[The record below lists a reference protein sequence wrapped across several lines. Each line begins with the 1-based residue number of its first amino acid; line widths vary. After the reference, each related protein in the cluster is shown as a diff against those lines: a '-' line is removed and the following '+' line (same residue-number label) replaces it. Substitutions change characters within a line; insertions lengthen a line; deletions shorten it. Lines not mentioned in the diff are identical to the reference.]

1 MAQNPVMINDII
13 SEHKARIRN
22 LTKYYPFFVLSEMS
36 FAQYKD
42 GKYAALDMGYITL
55 ASMRY
60 FINENSFNEREV
72 SFEEYSRFLR
82 ELLKRDFEVDG
93 ERKEID
99 ELIIYIFDKLRNEGK
114 AFNYTFYDPE
124 AKEKKL
130 ARVRILDSRISE
142 GRVVYSITSEAIEFY
157 LDTKEAKDESRISIS
172 SLLLEKMIK
181 ADNFAGGVDVVMRI
195 NAEVTDISRK
205 KEQVIKLLEQDVF
218 GGAAAYE
225 EYMNTCAKW
234 FDEEAKS
241 FAKNKA
247 LVEKAVA
254 KLSSE
259 IPSEL
264 PSDVMSKEKEKSGR
278 LSRQILTLSDE
289 LKKTIYNHSRLIEE
303 TMELK
308 SLSDRLIARA
318 KLKKLRPVFD
328 YGNMLDKLVKVDRP
342 ELLSS
347 IVMPF
352 FAPRRDKSFNLSLTE
367 NILKPV
373 RGDAEVKEKVEKK
386 NLDHNFK
393 YEDELLDEQTGRN
406 FARMFRELL
415 DQIKKWGSLN
425 LKELNAIYEIK
436 FGKEIYKNRD
446 YYAYLVH
453 LASRDSYDMREIAK
467 KQDTFLDG
475 LVMEYMSEEDKKAYS
490 ETAFKIDYKD
500 DDFEIPC
507 GESIFTVRDMVFS
520 AA

>member
-1 MAQNPVMINDII
+1 MALNPVMINDII

-36 FAQYKD
+36 FSQYKD
-42 GKYAALDMGYITL
+42 GKYANLDMGYITL

-72 SFEEYSRFLR
+72 GFEEYARFLR
-82 ELLKRDFEVDG
+82 ELLKRDFDTDG
-93 ERKEID
+93 DRKEID
-99 ELIIYIFDKLRNEGK
+99 ELIMYIFDKLRNEGK
-114 AFNYTFYDPE
+114 AFNYSFYDPE
-124 AKEKKL
+124 AKEKKI
-130 ARVRILDSRISE
+130 ARVRLLDSRISE

-157 LDTKEAKDESRISIS
+157 LDTKEAKDESRISVS
-172 SLLLEKMIK
+172 ALLLEKMIK

-234 FDEEAKS
+234 FEEEAKS

-247 LVEKAVA
+247 LVEKAVL
-254 KLSSE
+254 KLSSGE
-259 IPSEL
+259 G
-264 PSDVMSKEKEKSGR
+264 EKSDR
-278 LSRQILTLSDE
+278 LGRQILTLSDE
-289 LKKTIYNHSRLIEE
+289 LKKTIYNHSRLMEE

-328 YGNMLDKLVKVDRP
+328 YGHMLEKIVKADRP
-342 ELLSS
+342 ELLTSL
-347 IVMPF
+347 VTPF
-352 FAPRRDKSFNLSLTE
+352 FAPKREKTFNASLVE
-367 NILKPV
+367 NMLKPV
-373 RGDAEVKEKVEKK
+373 KGDTEVKEKVEKK

-393 YEDELLDEQTGRN
+393 YEDELLEEQAGRN
-406 FARMFRELL
+406 FARMFKELL

-436 FGKEIYKNRD
+436 FGMDIYKNRD

-453 LASRDSYDMREIAK
+453 LAARDNYDMREIAK

-475 LVMEYMSEEDKKAYS
+475 LVMTYMSEEDKKAYAD
-490 ETAFKIDYKD
+490 TAFSIEYGDEDVAIK
-500 DDFEIPC
+500 C
-507 GESIFTVRDMVFS
+507 GEECFTVTNMRFVRK
-520 AA
+520 

>member
-1 MAQNPVMINDII
+1 MINDII
-13 SEHKARIRN
+13 GEHKARIRN

-36 FAQYKD
+36 FSQYKD
-42 GKYAALDMGYITL
+42 GRYSNLDMGYITL

-82 ELLKRDFEVDG
+82 ELLKRDFDTDG

-99 ELIIYIFDKLRNEGK
+99 ELIMYIFDKLRNDGR

-124 AKEKKL
+124 AKEKRL
-130 ARVRILDSRISE
+130 SRVRILDSRIHE
-142 GRVVYSITSEAIEFY
+142 GRVVYSITSDAIEFY
-157 LDTKEAKDESRISIS
+157 LDTKEAKDESRISVS

-218 GGAAAYE
+218 SGAKAYE

-247 LVEKAVA
+247 LVEKAVSR
-254 KLSSE
+254 LSAG
-259 IPSEL
+259 
-264 PSDVMSKEKEKSGR
+264 DGEKSDR

-303 TMELK
+303 SMELK
-308 SLSDRLIARA
+308 NLSDRLIARA

-328 YGNMLDKLVKVDRP
+328 YGHMLDRVVKSDRP
-342 ELLSS
+342 ELLTSL
-347 IVMPF
+347 VLPF
-352 FAPRRDKSFNLSLTE
+352 FAPKREKSFNASLVE

-373 RGDAEVKEKVEKK
+373 KGDTEVKEKVEKK

-393 YEDELLDEQTGRN
+393 YEDELLEEQTARN

-415 DQIKKWGSLN
+415 DQIKKWKSLD

-436 FGKEIYKNRD
+436 FGKDIYKNRD

-453 LASRDSYDMREIAK
+453 LAARDSYDMREMAK

-475 LVMEYMSEEDKKAYS
+475 IVMSCMSEEDKKAYAD
-490 ETAFKIDYKD
+490 TAFSIEYGDEDVVIK
-500 DDFEIPC
+500 C
-507 GESIFTVRDMVFS
+507 GEECFTVTNMRFVRK
-520 AA
+520 

>member
-1 MAQNPVMINDII
+1 MTDNPLMINDII

-22 LTKYYPFFVLSEMS
+22 LTKYYPFFVLSETS
-36 FAQYKD
+36 FAQYKE
-42 GKYAALDMGYITL
+42 GKYSALDMGYITL
-55 ASMRY
+55 ATLRY

-72 SFEEYSRFLR
+72 GFDEYAKFLR
-82 ELLKRDFEVDG
+82 ELLKRDFELEG
-93 ERKEID
+93 ERKEMD
-99 ELIIYIFDKLRNEGK
+99 ELIMYIFDKLRNDGK
-114 AFNYTFYDPE
+114 AFAYPFYDPE
-124 AKEKKL
+124 SKEKKL

-142 GRVVYSITSEAIEFY
+142 GRVVYSITPEAIEFY
-157 LDTKEAKDESRISIS
+157 LDTKEAKDESRISVS
-172 SLLLEKMIK
+172 ALLLEKMIK

-205 KEQVIKLLEQDVF
+205 KEQVIKLLEQDAF
-218 GGAAAYE
+218 GGAQAYE
-225 EYMNTCAKW
+225 DYMNTCARW

-254 KLSSE
+254 KLSA
-259 IPSEL
+259 
-264 PSDVMSKEKEKSGR
+264 DTGEKTDR

-308 SLSDRLIARA
+308 TLSDRLIARA

-328 YGNMLDKLVKVDRP
+328 YGNMLEKIVKADRP
-342 ELLSS
+342 ELLSAL
-347 IVMPF
+347 VMPF
-352 FAPRRDKSFNLSLTE
+352 FAPKREKSFNVSLVE
-367 NILKPV
+367 SILKPV
-373 RGDAEVKEKVEKK
+373 KGDAEVKEKIEKK

-415 DQIKKWGSLN
+415 DQIKKWKSLN

-436 FGKEIYKNRD
+436 FGKEIYQNRD

-453 LASRDSYDMREIAK
+453 LASRDTYDMREIAK
-467 KQDTFLDG
+467 KQDSFLDG
-475 LVMEYMSEEDKKAYS
+475 LVMSYMSDEDKKTYAD
-490 ETAFKIDYKD
+490 TV
-500 DDFEIPC
+500 FEITFLNEDVDIPC
-507 GESIFTVRDMVFS
+507 GDTTFTVRDMSFKSV
-520 AA
+520 

>member
-36 FAQYKD
+36 FSQYKD

-55 ASMRY
+55 ASMRF

-72 SFEEYSRFLR
+72 SFEEYARFLR
-82 ELLKRDFEVDG
+82 ELLKRDFDVDG

-99 ELIIYIFDKLRNEGK
+99 ELIMYIFDKLRNDGK

-124 AKEKKL
+124 AKEKKI

-218 GGAAAYE
+218 GGVAAYE
-225 EYMNTCAKW
+225 EYMNTCARW

-259 IPSEL
+259 ER
-264 PSDVMSKEKEKSGR
+264 EKSGR
-278 LSRQILTLSDE
+278 LSRQIITLSDE

-328 YGNMLDKLVKVDRP
+328 YGNMLDKLVKADRP

-352 FAPRRDKSFNLSLTE
+352 FAPKRDKSFNLALTE

-373 RGDAEVKEKVEKK
+373 KGDTEVKEKIEKK

-415 DQIKKWGSLN
+415 DQVKKWGSLN

-436 FGKEIYKNRD
+436 FGKEIYQNRD

-475 LVMEYMSEEDKKAYS
+475 LVMEYMSEDDKKAYS
-490 ETAFKIDYKD
+490 DTAFKIEYKE

-507 GESIFTVRDMVFS
+507 GETSFTIRDMSFT